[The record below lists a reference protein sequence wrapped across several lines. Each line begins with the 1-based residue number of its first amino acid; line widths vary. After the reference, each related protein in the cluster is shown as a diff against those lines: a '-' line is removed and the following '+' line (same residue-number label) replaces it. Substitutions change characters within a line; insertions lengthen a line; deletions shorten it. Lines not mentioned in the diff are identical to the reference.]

1 MAWNGGLEFCIV
13 LSLTLNLLAV
23 SVVCSFPLVG
33 PTSRYKIVAKYDG
46 VANHQSER

>member
-1 MAWNGGLEFCIV
+1 MAWYGGLEFCIV
-13 LSLTLNLLAV
+13 LSLPLNLLTGP
-23 SVVCSFPLVG
+23 VVCSFPPVG